1 MCTHF
6 AIIQETE
13 NNSEKGGEGGVR
25 SIVFWLVINNNNSP
39 EVFICK
45 TP

>member
-13 NNSEKGGEGGVR
+13 NNSEKDGEGGGPLDSLLAR
-25 SIVFWLVINNNNSP
+25 Y
-39 EVFICK
+39 
-45 TP
+45 